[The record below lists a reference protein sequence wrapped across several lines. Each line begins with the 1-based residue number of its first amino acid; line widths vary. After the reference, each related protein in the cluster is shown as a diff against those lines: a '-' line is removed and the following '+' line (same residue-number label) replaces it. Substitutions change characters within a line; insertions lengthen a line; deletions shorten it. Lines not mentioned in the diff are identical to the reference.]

1 MKFSEFFGQD
11 YTKSEMINI
20 FLAMLELLKMQEIRV
35 RQQATYDDID
45 IELKEDEE
53 AQKEDAV

>member
-20 FLAMLELLKMQEIRV
+20 FLAMLELLKMQEIKV